1 MLAVNVD
8 AANLVSYIMNAC
20 KHIPDNVGVAFRL
33 AQRHSLPGA
42 DDLFS
47 ARFDSLFG
55 SGDYKGAAMIARDAP
70 GTSLRNMDTI
80 NKFKTVQGPPGTPS
94 PILVYFST
102 LLETTKLNEIE
113 SVELVKPV
121 LSQGKKNLV
130 EDWIRNDK
138 LTPSQ
143 LLGDTIKMFDPQL
156 ALSIYVRSGNSESV
170 IQGFVESGQFDK
182 IIPYVQSG
190 KQVDFVRVLQN
201 VVLTNPE
208 AALGLAKLIC
218 CGPSKYATT
227 ESVAQIFVQANRIQ
241 ETTAFLLEALKGNRP
256 EEGHL

>member
-1 MLAVNVD
+1 MMAVNVD
-8 AANLVSYIMNAC
+8 TATLVSYIMNQC

-33 AQRHSLPGA
+33 AQRHALPGA
-42 DDLFS
+42 DELFS
-47 ARFDSLFG
+47 ARFESLFG
-55 SGDYKGAAMIARDAP
+55 AQDFKGAAMIARDAP

-80 NKFKTVQGPPGTPS
+80 NKFKAVQGAPGSPS

-156 ALSIYVRSGNSESV
+156 ALSVFLRSNNPESV
-170 IQGFVESGQFDK
+170 V
-182 IIPYVQSG
+182 
-190 KQVDFVRVLQN
+190 
-201 VVLTNPE
+201 
-208 AALGLAKLIC
+208 
-218 CGPSKYATT
+218 
-227 ESVAQIFVQANRIQ
+227 
-241 ETTAFLLEALKGNRP
+241 
-256 EEGHL
+256 